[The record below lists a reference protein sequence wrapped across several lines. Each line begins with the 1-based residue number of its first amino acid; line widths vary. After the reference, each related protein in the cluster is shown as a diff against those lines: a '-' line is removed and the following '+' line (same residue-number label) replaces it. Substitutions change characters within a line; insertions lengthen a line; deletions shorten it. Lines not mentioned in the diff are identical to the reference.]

1 MHCVPSAQVTLLPL
15 FLDNYS
21 VWREMSWGHGLCSLQ
36 PRRVTAGTA
45 PVQVPGTGELAT
57 SLLSDSS
64 LGQNTT
70 QGFPEELR
78 AGGVCTRLLSRRG
91 LWTSSCWRTESR
103 EGSTLRRSTSRE
115 ERVSVLRKTAE

>member
-36 PRRVTAGTA
+36 PHLVMAGTA
-45 PVQVPGTGELAT
+45 PVQVPVTGELAT

-64 LGQNTT
+64 WGRTAHRASLRSFG
-70 QGFPEELR
+70 PE
-78 AGGVCTRLLSRRG
+78 
-91 LWTSSCWRTESR
+91 
-103 EGSTLRRSTSRE
+103 
-115 ERVSVLRKTAE
+115 VSALVY